1 MSEYPGNS
9 DKSKKD
15 PTTKEVVREKKQSV
29 IQGTAS
35 TKKKGLLSRF
45 SETFTLGHTDDVKN
59 YIIVDVLVPSVKKA
73 IADIIINGIDIILYK
88 GQGGNRRNPRSN
100 ISRASYADYHT
111 GNKYGSQIAPAPV
124 QRTGFE
130 YDEIIFETIVDA
142 EQVLRSMD
150 AVLEQYDSVSVAD
163 LYEFAGLTNPNWNVH
178 KYGWTNMAGS
188 YALPVR
194 DGYILKLPPVVSIK

>member
-9 DKSKKD
+9 DKSKKES
-15 PTTKEVVREKKQSV
+15 TTKEVVREKKQSV

-45 SETFTLGHTDDVKN
+45 SETFTLGHTNDVKN
-59 YIIVDVLVPSVKKA
+59 YILVDILIPSVKKA
-73 IADIIINGIDIILYK
+73 LYDMVVNGTDMILFR
-88 GQGGNRRNPRSN
+88 GQGGGRRGQKSN

-111 GNKYGSQIAPAPV
+111 GTRYGSQVAPVPV

-178 KYGWTNMAGS
+178 KYGWTNIAGS